1 MAILTID
8 CGLSAVKAAAFTTSG
23 EILAN
28 AECPNDA
35 LRVNGASSRMDMDR
49 LFELAAGRIREV
61 LDLLDNPSCIQA
73 ISLTGH
79 GNGAYIVDKDGAGAL
94 AVSSM
99 DTTAAD
105 LVTRWI
111 RDGVAAEISRNVGGY
126 VWAGQPLPILSL
138 LRDELP
144 GEYTV
149 LFCKDWVRYRL
160 TGFLA
165 TDRGEASA
173 AGLLDAATGAWA
185 FDVFDSVG
193 IANAPAMVPELLENP
208 QSHAGRISA
217 EGSKLTG
224 IETGVPVFAGSID
237 LAVGAYGDRLDNR
250 DTLHVTAGTWS
261 IIQKRTIRNKKPA
274 EFLQII
280 DSPWIGEK
288 LLVESSPTCAANFA
302 VVARFLRGDTDKP
315 GNLSGNPGEGNI
327 DFKHWERLVAESADD
342 EVPLYL
348 PYPTGAWDMPE
359 VRAFFVGDSS
369 DYADRQIVRAVYEG
383 IVCGIVR
390 QIGKFFAAGENP
402 GSILL
407 TGGLIR
413 SSTWVQMLCDATQL
427 PVEVADDPHAGLR
440 GCMMCAAEGLG
451 IEHTDCGIH
460 RDRYLP
466 DVSMKTKWA
475 EKFDRF
481 MLAIERSREDF
492 GRSEG

>member
-28 AECPNDA
+28 AECPNNA
-35 LRVNGASSRMDMDR
+35 LCVNGASSRVDMDR
-49 LFELAAGRIREV
+49 LFELAAARIREV
-61 LDLLDNPSCIQA
+61 LRSLDDPSCIQA
-73 ISLTGH
+73 VSLTGH
-79 GNGAYIVDKDGAGAL
+79 GNGAYIVDKDGAGVL

-111 RDGVAAEISRNVGGY
+111 RDGVAAEISHNVGGY

-144 GEYTV
+144 GDYT
-149 LFCKDWVRYRL
+149 LFFCKDWVRYRL

-173 AGLLDAATGAWA
+173 AGLLDAVTGTWA
-185 FDVFDSVG
+185 FDVFDSAG
-193 IANAPAMVPELLENP
+193 ILNAPAMVPQLLESP
-208 QSHAGRISA
+208 QSHAGRISP

-224 IETGVPVFAGSID
+224 IEAGVPVFAGSID

-250 DTLHVTAGTWS
+250 DTLHITAGTWS

-274 EFLQII
+274 EILQII

-288 LLVESSPTCAANFA
+288 LLVESSPTCAVNFA
-302 VVARFLRGDTDKP
+302 IAARLLHEGTSNAD
-315 GNLSGNPGEGNI
+315 SGNI
-327 DFKHWERLVAESADD
+327 DFNLWERMVVESADD
-342 EVPLYL
+342 KIPPYL
-348 PYPTGAWDMPE
+348 PYPTGAWDMPKA
-359 VRAFFVGDSS
+359 RALFVGDSS
-369 DYADRQIVRAVYEG
+369 DCTDRQIVRAVYEG

-390 QIGKFFAAGENP
+390 QIRKFFAAGENP

-451 IEHTDCGIH
+451 IEHTDRGIH

-466 DVSMKTKWA
+466 DVSMKAKWV
-475 EKFDRF
+475 EKLDRF
-481 MLAIERSREDF
+481 LLAIERSRGDF
-492 GRSEG
+492 DRSGG